1 MSVHLTW
8 ANFSSSII
16 HKSENRQHR
25 VSSDPEASVF
35 ADDNGNRIGMLAQ
48 QKQQAALPAE
58 LARMKLLDVDEVRIG
73 DRPFLR
79 ACCRRKSF
87 FREAYLLFTAVIDR
101 VVVDG
106 AEPVHALMA
115 EIGAIQ
121 ELLKVEGVLS
131 RERQI
136 GLFGELLLLDDLVL
150 LNGPS
155 LVACWTGPQGERH
168 DFRID
173 KLEFEVKTTAGRR
186 RIHKVNG
193 LTQAEPSTG
202 CELSF
207 LSVQLAKTGGS
218 DGSTLPDLVGKL
230 EGKLRV
236 DENARQAFRRF
247 LDRLGYHDSDAS
259 SYDQKWK
266 LASTVKLVPV
276 DASFPAITSPLMA
289 DALGNT
295 FSRLEAITYDVN
307 LDGLGISLDEGL
319 GNYLQKNKEEGVE

>member
-1 MSVHLTW
+1 MNAHLTW

-25 VSSDPEASVF
+25 VNSDPEASVF
-35 ADDNGNRIGMLAQ
+35 ADDGGNRIGMLVQESQ
-48 QKQQAALPAE
+48 QGGAWPAE

-73 DRPFLR
+73 ARQFLR
-79 ACCRRKSF
+79 ACCRRKAF
-87 FREAYLLFTAVIDR
+87 FREAYLLFTAVIDH

-136 GLFGELLLLDDLVL
+136 GLFGELLLVDDFVA
-150 LNGPS
+150 LNGPAA
-155 LVACWTGPQGERH
+155 VASWTGPQGERH
-168 DFRID
+168 DFRIG

-186 RIHKVNG
+186 RIHTVNG
-193 LTQAEPSTG
+193 LNQAEPSTG

-207 LSVQLAKTGGS
+207 LSVQLAKTAGS
-218 DGSTLPDLVGKL
+218 DGSTLPDLVSKV

-236 DENARQAFRRF
+236 DENSRQMFRQF
-247 LDRLGYHDSDAS
+247 LDRVGYHDSDS
-259 SYDQKWK
+259 LSYEQKWK
-266 LASTVKLVPV
+266 LASAVKLVPV
-276 DASFPAITSPLMA
+276 DSAFPAITSLSMA
-289 DALGNT
+289 NALRNT
-295 FSRLEAITYDVN
+295 FSRLEAISYDVN
-307 LDGLGISLDEGL
+307 LEGLGISLDEGL
-319 GNYLQKNKEEGVE
+319 GNYLQKNK

>member
-35 ADDNGNRIGMLAQ
+35 ADDNGNRIGLLVQ
-48 QKQQAALPAE
+48 QKQQGGALPAE

-155 LVACWTGPQGERH
+155 VVACWTGPQGERH

-193 LTQAEPSTG
+193 LTQAEPSTD

-218 DGSTLPDLVGKL
+218 DGSTLPDLVSKL

-236 DENARQAFRRF
+236 DENARQMFRQF
-247 LDRLGYHDSDAS
+247 LDRLGYHDSDS
-259 SYDQKWK
+259 PSYDQKWK

-276 DASFPAITSPLMA
+276 DSSFPAITSPLMA
-289 DALGNT
+289 AALGNT
-295 FSRLEAITYDVN
+295 FSRLEAISYDVN

-319 GNYLQKNKEEGVE
+319 GNYLEQNKK

>member
-1 MSVHLTW
+1 MSTHLTW

-16 HKSENRQHR
+16 HKTENRQHR
-25 VSSDPEASVF
+25 VHADPEAFVF
-35 ADDNGNRIGMLAQ
+35 ADDSGNRIGMLVQENQ
-48 QKQQAALPAE
+48 QGVLPAE
-58 LARMKLLDVDEVRIG
+58 LARMRLLDVDKVRIG
-73 DRPFLR
+73 ERHFLR
-79 ACCRRKSF
+79 ACCRRRSF

-136 GLFGELLLLDDLVL
+136 GLFGELLLLDDLVSS
-150 LNGPS
+150 NGPS
-155 LVACWTGPQGERH
+155 AVASWTGPQGERH

-186 RIHKVNG
+186 RIHTVNG

-207 LSVQLAKTGGS
+207 LSVQLAKTAGS
-218 DGSTLPDLVGKL
+218 DGSTLPDLVGKV
-230 EGKLRV
+230 EGHLRA
-236 DENARQAFRRF
+236 DEDSRQMFRRF
-247 LDRLGYHDSDAS
+247 LDRLGYRDADSS

-266 LASTVKLVPV
+266 LATAVKLVPV
-276 DASFPAITSPLMA
+276 DTSFPAITSAMMT
-289 DALGNT
+289 DALGGT
-295 FSRLEAITYDVN
+295 FSRLEAISYDVN
-307 LDGLGISLDEGL
+307 LDGLGTSLDDGL
-319 GNYLQKNKEEGVE
+319 GNYLQRKQKEEIQ

>member
-1 MSVHLTW
+1 MSAHLTW
-8 ANFSSSII
+8 ANFGSSII

-25 VSSDPEASVF
+25 VNSDPEASVF
-35 ADDNGNRIGMLAQ
+35 ADDNGNRIGMLVQ
-48 QKQQAALPAE
+48 QQQQAALPAE

-121 ELLKVEGVLS
+121 ELLKIEGVLS

-136 GLFGELLLLDDLVL
+136 GLFGELLLLDDVVSLS
-150 LNGPS
+150 GPS
-155 LVACWTGPQGERH
+155 AVACWTGPQGERH
-168 DFRID
+168 DFRIE

-186 RIHKVNG
+186 RIHTVNG

-207 LSVQLAKTGGS
+207 LSVQLAKTAGN
-218 DGSTLPDLVGKL
+218 DGSTLPELVGRVEAKL
-230 EGKLRV
+230 YA
-236 DENARQAFRRF
+236 DENARQLFRRC
-247 LDRLGYHDSDAS
+247 LDRLGYRDSDS
-259 SYDQKWK
+259 SAYDQKWK
-266 LASTVKLVPV
+266 LASNVKLVPV
-276 DASFPAITSPLMA
+276 DASFPAITSLLMSE
-289 DALGNT
+289 ALSNT
-295 FSRLEAITYDVN
+295 FSRLEAISYDVN
-307 LDGLGISLDEGL
+307 LEGL
-319 GNYLQKNKEEGVE
+319 GASLDNGLGSYLDSRKKEGIQ